1 MRRFAGWLLLALAG
15 CGGEEAQE
23 TADAG
28 ADGVEK
34 QWTLV
39 WSDEFEGSAGAPP
52 DPRYWTPEVGG
63 DGWGNEQLEFN
74 TDRVENASLDGEGH
88 LVITA
93 RRELYQGSSYTS
105 ARLITRG
112 LVEVSQG
119 RVEAR
124 LKMPVGSGMWPA
136 FWMLGASFPETSWP
150 ACGEIDVVE
159 YRGQEPGIANA
170 ALHGPGYSG
179 GQAIDDST
187 AVAGG
192 GLNWDF
198 HIFAVEWSAD
208 EIVWLVDDY
217 AYHRVTR
224 ETLPPLTTWVFDQP
238 FFLLLNL
245 AVGGVYVGP
254 VGADTVFPQA
264 FVADYVRAYEVAP

>member
-1 MRRFAGWLLLALAG
+1 MRRVAVLCMLAVLG
-15 CGGEEAQE
+15 CGGEDAGPV
-23 TADAG
+23 ADAG
-28 ADGVEK
+28 AGSGANGW
-34 QWTLV
+34 QLV

-52 DPRYWTPEVGG
+52 DPRFWTPEVGG
-63 DGWGNEQLEFN
+63 DGFGNEQLEFN
-74 TDRVENASLDGEGH
+74 TDRRENAALDGSGH

-93 RRELYQGSSYTS
+93 RRELYQGASYTS

-192 GLNWDF
+192 GLNRDF

-208 EIVWLVDDY
+208 EIVWLVDEY
-217 AYHRVTR
+217 PYHRVTR

-245 AVGGVYVGP
+245 AVGGSYVGP

>member
-1 MRRFAGWLLLALAG
+1 MKRVAVVCMLAALG
-15 CGGEEAQE
+15 CGDEAPSSE
-23 TADAG
+23 ADAG
-28 ADGVEK
+28 ADAGAT
-34 QWTLV
+34 QWQLV

-74 TDRVENASLDGEGH
+74 TDRTENAALDGAGN

-93 RRELYQGSSYTS
+93 RRELYQGSNYTS
-105 ARLITRG
+105 ARLITRD
-112 LVEVSQG
+112 LVEVRQG

-136 FWMLGASFPETSWP
+136 FWMLGANFPETSWP

-179 GQAIDDST
+179 GQAIDGST

-192 GLNWDF
+192 GLYKDF

-217 AYHRVTR
+217 PYHRVTR
-224 ETLPPLTTWVFDQP
+224 ESLPPLTSWVFDQP

-245 AVGGVYVGP
+245 AVGGSYVGP
-254 VGADTVFPQA
+254 VGADTIFPQA
-264 FVADYVRAYEVAP
+264 LVADYVRAYEVAP

>member
-1 MRRFAGWLLLALAG
+1 MRRVAVLCMLAVLG
-15 CGGEEAQE
+15 CGGEDAGPV
-23 TADAG
+23 ADAG
-28 ADGVEK
+28 AGSGANGW
-34 QWTLV
+34 QLV
-39 WSDEFEGSAGAPP
+39 WSDEFDPP
-52 DPRYWTPEVGG
+52 PPPPPPPPPWTPEVGG
-63 DGWGNEQLEFN
+63 DGFGNEQLEFN
-74 TDRVENASLDGEGH
+74 TDRPENAALDGSGH

-93 RRELYQGSSYTS
+93 RRELYQGASYTS

-192 GLNWDF
+192 GLNRDF

-208 EIVWLVDDY
+208 EIVWLVDEY
-217 AYHRVTR
+217 PYHRVTR
-224 ETLPPLTTWVFDQP
+224 ESLPPLTTWVFDQP

-245 AVGGVYVGP
+245 AVGGSYVGP

>member
-1 MRRFAGWLLLALAG
+1 MKRVAGLCMLALLG
-15 CGGEEAQE
+15 CGDEAPSSA
-23 TADAG
+23 ADAG
-28 ADGVEK
+28 ADAGAK
-34 QWTLV
+34 QWQLV
-39 WSDEFEGSAGAPP
+39 WSDEFDGSAGSPP
-52 DPRYWTPEVGG
+52 DARYWTPEVGG
-63 DGWGNEQLEFN
+63 DGFGNAQLEFN
-74 TDRVENASLDGEGH
+74 TDRTENAALDGSGH

-105 ARLITRG
+105 ARLITRD
-112 LVEVSQG
+112 LVEVRQG

-136 FWMLGASFPETSWP
+136 FWMLGANFPETPWP

-170 ALHGPGYSG
+170 AVHGPGYSG
-179 GQAIDDST
+179 GQAIDDAA

-192 GLNWDF
+192 GLHRDF
-198 HIFAVEWSAD
+198 HTYAVEWSAD
-208 EIVWLVDDY
+208 EIVWFVDDY
-217 AYHRVTR
+217 EYHRVTR
-224 ETLPPLTTWVFDQP
+224 ESLPPLTTWVFDQP

-245 AVGGVYVGP
+245 AVGGNYVGP

-264 FVADYVRAYEVAP
+264 LVADYVRAYEVAP

>member
-1 MRRFAGWLLLALAG
+1 MRRIAMLLMLAAVG
-15 CGGEEAQE
+15 CGGEDAGPV
-23 TADAG
+23 ADAG
-28 ADGVEK
+28 AGSGANGW
-34 QWTLV
+34 QLV

-52 DPRYWTPEVGG
+52 DPRFWTPEGGG

-74 TDRVENASLDGEGH
+74 TDRPENAALDGSGH

-93 RRELYQGSSYTS
+93 RRELYQGASYTS

-192 GLNWDF
+192 GLNRDF

-208 EIVWLVDDY
+208 EIVWLVDEY
-217 AYHRVTR
+217 PYHRVTR

-245 AVGGVYVGP
+245 AVGGSYVGP

>member
-1 MRRFAGWLLLALAG
+1 MRRIAMLLMLAALG
-15 CGGEEAQE
+15 CGGEDAGPV
-23 TADAG
+23 ADAG
-28 ADGVEK
+28 AGSGANGW
-34 QWTLV
+34 QLV

-52 DPRYWTPEVGG
+52 DPRFWTPEVGG
-63 DGWGNEQLEFN
+63 DGFGNEQLEFN
-74 TDRVENASLDGEGH
+74 TDRPENAALDGSGH

-93 RRELYQGSSYTS
+93 RRELYQGASYTS

-192 GLNWDF
+192 GLNRDF

-208 EIVWLVDDY
+208 EIVWLVDEY
-217 AYHRVTR
+217 PYHRVTR

-245 AVGGVYVGP
+245 AVGGSYVGP

>member
-1 MRRFAGWLLLALAG
+1 MRRIAMLLMLAALG
-15 CGGEEAQE
+15 CGGEDAGPV
-23 TADAG
+23 ADAG
-28 ADGVEK
+28 AGSGANGW
-34 QWTLV
+34 QLV

-52 DPRYWTPEVGG
+52 DPRFWTPEVGG
-63 DGWGNEQLEFN
+63 DGFGNEQLEFN
-74 TDRVENASLDGEGH
+74 TDRPENAALDGSGH

-93 RRELYQGSSYTS
+93 RRELYQGASYTS

-192 GLNWDF
+192 GLNRDF

-208 EIVWLVDDY
+208 EIVWLVDGY
-217 AYHRVTR
+217 PYHRVTR
-224 ETLPPLTTWVFDQP
+224 ERLPPLTTWVFDQP

-245 AVGGVYVGP
+245 AVGGSYVGP

>member
-1 MRRFAGWLLLALAG
+1 MRRIAMLLMLAALG
-15 CGGEEAQE
+15 CGGEDAGPV
-23 TADAG
+23 ADAG
-28 ADGVEK
+28 AGSGANGW
-34 QWTLV
+34 QLV

-52 DPRYWTPEVGG
+52 DPRFWTPEVGG
-63 DGWGNEQLEFN
+63 DGFGNEQLEFN
-74 TDRVENASLDGEGH
+74 TDRPENAALDGSGH

-93 RRELYQGSSYTS
+93 RRELYQGASYTS

-192 GLNWDF
+192 GLNRDF
-198 HIFAVEWSAD
+198 HVFAVEWSAD
-208 EIVWLVDDY
+208 EIVWLVDEY
-217 AYHRVTR
+217 PYHRVTR

-245 AVGGVYVGP
+245 AVGGSYVGP